1 MRRIT
6 WLIVLLGCLGLQLAW
21 AGPVEKPAADGVSQ
35 PPSQSEGAASLEKQ
49 EGADQAP
56 MVQRLKERLLD
67 ALKEG
72 STSWALLIAFL
83 AGLLTS
89 LMGCVYPLIPV
100 VVAVIGTR
108 ETRTKAGALGLSGV
122 YVLGM
127 CVLYTALGLIFA
139 ALGKVFGSWMGSIW
153 VVVFIVIFFVVMG
166 LAMAKIIN
174 LEMLLY
180 PLTQRLGRVGGK
192 GVAGAFVAGLVS
204 GLVMAPCTGPV
215 LSVILIFIA
224 KYQSFF
230 FGFWLLFLFSLG
242 AGFLFLVVG
251 TFSSVVAHL
260 PKSGVWMEVIQTGF
274 AMIMIGMA
282 LYFLR
287 GVSATWHNA
296 IVAVPLPG
304 WIGLGAVGLAA
315 LCGGFH
321 ISFPGG
327 STLRRV
333 RKGAGLFFG
342 SAGIFLLAVSL
353 FIGTSQVEW
362 HKDLDK
368 GLAAARQQK
377 KPVMIDFWATWCKA
391 CIDLDKDTFSDAAVQ
406 DELQRFVSIKLDC
419 TDSAEDEKL
428 TKIMQRY
435 KAMDLPTV
443 RFVGSNGKLM
453 DEPVIKGFVAPQPML
468 RLLKKIR

>member
-1 MRRIT
+1 
-6 WLIVLLGCLGLQLAW
+6 
-21 AGPVEKPAADGVSQ
+21 
-35 PPSQSEGAASLEKQ
+35 
-49 EGADQAP
+49 
-56 MVQRLKERLLD
+56 
-67 ALKEG
+67 
-72 STSWALLIAFL
+72 
-83 AGLLTS
+83 
-89 LMGCVYPLIPV
+89 
-100 VVAVIGTR
+100 VAVIGAR
-108 ETRTKAGALGLSGV
+108 ETRTKLGALGLSGV

-153 VVVFIVIFFVVMG
+153 VVVFIAVFFAVMG

-192 GVAGAFVAGLVS
+192 GVAGAFLAGLVS

-242 AGFLFLVVG
+242 AGFLFLLVG
-251 TFSSVVAHL
+251 TFSGVVAHM
-260 PKSGVWMEVIQTGF
+260 PKSGVWMEIIQTSF

-296 IVAVPLPG
+296 VVSVPFPG

-321 ISFPGG
+321 VSFPGA

-333 RKGAGLFFG
+333 RKGVGLFFG
-342 SAGIFLLAVSL
+342 SVGVFLLAVSL

-362 HKDLDK
+362 QKDLDR

-406 DELQRFVSIKLDC
+406 DELRRFVSIKLDC

-435 KAMDLPTV
+435 SAMDLPTV
-443 RFVGSNGKLM
+443 RFVDSRGKLL
-453 DEPVIKGFVAPQPML
+453 DKPVLKGFVGPERML

>member
-1 MRRIT
+1 M
-6 WLIVLLGCLGLQLAW
+6 LVLCCLGLSLAW
-21 AGPVEKPAADGVSQ
+21 ATADEKPAAKATEVT
-35 PPSQSEGAASLEKQ
+35 Q
-49 EGADQAP
+49 EAGEDQAP
-56 MVQRLKERLLD
+56 MVQRLKGRLLD

-72 STSWALLIAFL
+72 STVWALLIAFL

-100 VVAVIGTR
+100 VVAVIGAR
-108 ETRTKAGALGLSGV
+108 ETGTKAGALGLSGV

-139 ALGKVFGSWMGSIW
+139 ALGNVFGSWMGSIW
-153 VVVFIVIFFVVMG
+153 VVVFIVVFFAVMG

-180 PLTQRLGRVGGK
+180 PLTQRLGKVGGK
-192 GVAGAFVAGLVS
+192 GIAGAFLAGLVS

-224 KYQSFF
+224 KSQSFF

-242 AGFLFLVVG
+242 AGFLFLIVG
-251 TFSSVVAHL
+251 TFSGVVVHL
-260 PKSGVWMEVIQTGF
+260 PKSGVWMEVIQTSF

-296 IVAVPLPG
+296 ITTVPFPG
-304 WIGLGAVGLAA
+304 LFGLGAVGVAA
-315 LCGGFH
+315 LVGGFH
-321 ISFPGG
+321 LSFPDGG
-327 STLRRV
+327 ALRRA
-333 RKGAGLFFG
+333 RKGLGLFFG
-342 SAGIFLLAVSL
+342 SVGVFLLAVSL

-362 HKDLDK
+362 HKDLDR
-368 GLAAARQQK
+368 GLAVAKKEK

-391 CIDLDKDTFSDAAVQ
+391 CIDLDKDTFSDPAVQ
-406 DELQRFVSIKLDC
+406 DELRRFISIKLDC
-419 TDSAEDEKL
+419 TDSADDEKL

-435 KAMDLPTV
+435 GAMDLPTV
-443 RFVGSNGKLM
+443 RFVDGNGKLL
-453 DEPVIKGFVAPQPML
+453 DKPVIKGFVGPTPML

>member
-1 MRRIT
+1 MKRIAAI
-6 WLIVLLGCLGLQLAW
+6 IVALCCLGLLVAW
-21 AGPVEKPAADGVSQ
+21 QGTAEKPAVDGGSQ
-35 PPSQSEGAASLEKQ
+35 PPSQSEGTPKVEQ
-49 EGADQAP
+49 EAGEDQPP
-56 MVQRLKERLLD
+56 MVQRLKERLLN

-72 STSWALLIAFL
+72 STFWALLIAFL

-89 LMGCVYPLIPV
+89 MMGCVYPLIPV
-100 VVAVIGTR
+100 VVAVIGAR
-108 ETRTKAGALGLSGV
+108 ETRTKMGALGLSGI

-139 ALGKVFGSWMGSIW
+139 ALGHVFGSWMGSIW
-153 VVVFIVIFFVVMG
+153 VVVFIVVFFAVMG

-192 GVAGAFVAGLVS
+192 GVAGAFLAGLVS

-224 KYQSFF
+224 KSQSFF

-260 PKSGVWMEVIQTGF
+260 PKSGVWMEVIQTSF

-287 GVSATWHNA
+287 GVSARCPSRAGSDWA
-296 IVAVPLPG
+296 SSAWRRLPG
-304 WIGLGAVGLAA
+304 VSISPSRTAGR
-315 LCGGFH
+315 CGGPARAWACF
-321 ISFPGG
+321 
-327 STLRRV
+327 
-333 RKGAGLFFG
+333 
-342 SAGIFLLAVSL
+342 SARWAS
-353 FIGTSQVEW
+353 SCW
-362 HKDLDK
+362 PSRCSSAPRAK
-368 GLAAARQQK
+368 QQK

-391 CIDLDKDTFSDAAVQ
+391 CIDLDKDTFSDEAVQ
-406 DELQRFVSIKLDC
+406 DELRRFISVKLDC
-419 TDSAEDEKL
+419 TDSADDEKL

-435 KAMDLPTV
+435 GAMDLPTV
-443 RFVGSNGKLM
+443 RFVDSNGKLL
-453 DEPVIKGFVAPQPML
+453 DKPVIKGFVGPKPML

>member
-1 MRRIT
+1 MNRA
-6 WLIVLLGCLGLQLAW
+6 VLTVVMLGCLGLGFSR
-21 AGPVEKPAADGVSQ
+21 AGDPAQESAPLVKTSADA
-35 PPSQSEGAASLEKQ
+35 PQ
-49 EGADQAP
+49 EGEQEAEEGDP

-67 ALKEG
+67 ALKKE

-100 VVAVIGTR
+100 VVAVIGAR
-108 ETRTKAGALGLSGV
+108 ETRSKLGALGISGV

-139 ALGKVFGSWMGSIW
+139 GLGRVFGSWMSSVWIVG
-153 VVVFIVIFFVVMG
+153 FIVVFFVVMG

-174 LEMLLY
+174 LELLLY
-180 PLTQRLGRVGGK
+180 PLQQRLGRVGGR
-192 GVAGAFVAGLVS
+192 GVAGAFLAGLVS

-215 LSVILIFIA
+215 LSVILVFIA
-224 KYQSFF
+224 KSQSFF

-251 TFSSVVAHL
+251 TFSGIVAHL
-260 PKSGVWMEVIQTGF
+260 PRSGVWMEVIQTSF

-287 GVSATWHNA
+287 GVSATWHQA
-296 IVAVPLPG
+296 ALDVPFPG
-304 WIGLGAVGLAA
+304 WMGLGVVGLAA

-321 ISFPGG
+321 LSFPGG
-327 STLRRV
+327 SALQRA
-333 RKGAGLFFG
+333 RKGIGLALG
-342 SAGIFLLAVSL
+342 SAGVFLLAVSL
-353 FIGTSQVEW
+353 FMGASNVEW
-362 HKDLDK
+362 HKDLDS
-368 GLAAARQQK
+368 GLRMAKQQK

-391 CIDLDKDTFSDAAVQ
+391 CIDLDRDTFSDPAVR
-406 DELQRFVSIKLDC
+406 DELRRFVCIKLDC

-428 TKIMQRY
+428 TRVMERHG
-435 KAMDLPTV
+435 AMDLPTV
-443 RFVGSNGKLM
+443 RFVDGQGKLL
-453 DEPVIKGFVAPQPML
+453 DRPVLKGFVGPGPML
-468 RLLKKIR
+468 RLLKRIR

>member
-1 MRRIT
+1 MAVLQSLFVKRIA
-6 WLIVLLGCLGLQLAW
+6 WIIVMLSLLCPLLAW
-21 AGPVEKPAADGVSQ
+21 SVADEKPAGDTPEVAQADGEE
-35 PPSQSEGAASLEKQ
+35 P
-49 EGADQAP
+49 AP

-72 STSWALLIAFL
+72 STAWALLIAFL

-108 ETRTKAGALGLSGV
+108 DTRTKLGALGLSGV

-139 ALGKVFGSWMGSIW
+139 ALGNVFGSWMGSIW
-153 VVVFIVIFFVVMG
+153 VVAFIVVFFAVMG
-166 LAMAKIIN
+166 LAMAKVIN

-180 PLTQRLGRVGGK
+180 PLQQRLGRVGGK
-192 GVAGAFVAGLVS
+192 GVAGAFLAGLVS

-224 KYQSFF
+224 KSQSFF
-230 FGFWLLFLFSLG
+230 FGFWLLFHFSLG

-251 TFSSVVAHL
+251 TFSGVVAHL
-260 PKSGVWMEVIQTGF
+260 PKSGVWMEVIQTSF

-282 LYFLR
+282 IYFLR

-296 IVAVPLPG
+296 IVAVPYPG

-321 ISFPGG
+321 LSFPGG
-327 STLRRV
+327 SARLRA
-333 RKGAGLFFG
+333 RKGVGLFFG
-342 SAGIFLLAVSL
+342 SVGVFLLAVSL

-362 HKDLDK
+362 HKDLDQ
-368 GLAAARQQK
+368 GLAIAKRDK

-391 CIDLDKDTFSDAAVQ
+391 CIDLDKSTFSDTAVQ
-406 DELQRFVSIKLDC
+406 DELRRFISVKLDC
-419 TDSAEDEKL
+419 TDSADDEKL
-428 TKIMQRY
+428 IKVMQGY
-435 KAMDLPTV
+435 GAMDLPTV
-443 RFVGSNGKLM
+443 RFVDSQGKLL
-453 DEPVIKGFVAPQPML
+453 DKPVIKGFIGPKPML

>member
-1 MRRIT
+1 MRRLGIP
-6 WLIVLLGCLGLQLAW
+6 VLLLFCLGCLLA
-21 AGPVEKPAADGVSQ
+21 AAPAAVFGKPAQVQADVQG
-35 PPSQSEGAASLEKQ
+35 SEEKAAE
-49 EGADQAP
+49 EQAP
-56 MVQRLKERLLD
+56 LAQRLKERLLQ
-67 ALKEG
+67 ALTRG

-108 ETRTKAGALGLSGV
+108 ETRSKLGSLGISSV

-139 ALGKVFGSWMGSIW
+139 GLGRVFGSWMSSIW
-153 VVVFIVIFFVVMG
+153 VVGFIVVFFVVLG

-180 PLTQRLGRVGGK
+180 PLQQRLGRVGGK
-192 GVAGAFVAGLVS
+192 GVAGAFLAGLVS

-224 KYQSFF
+224 KSQSFF

-251 TFSSVVAHL
+251 TFSGIVAHL

-274 AMIMIGMA
+274 AMIMIGMG

-287 GVSATWHNA
+287 GVSASWHHA
-296 IVAVPLPG
+296 ALEVPFPG
-304 WIGLGAVGLAA
+304 WIGLGFVGLAA
-315 LCGGFH
+315 LFGGFH
-321 ISFPGG
+321 LTFPGA
-327 STLRRV
+327 SAFRQV
-333 RKGAGLFFG
+333 RKGVGLALG
-342 SAGIFLLAVSL
+342 SVGIFLLAVSL
-353 FIGTSQVEW
+353 FLGASGVEW
-362 HKDLDK
+362 HPDLGK
-368 GLAAARQQK
+368 GLAAAKQQK
-377 KPVMIDFWATWCKA
+377 KPAMIDFWATWCKA
-391 CIDLDKDTFSDAAVQ
+391 CVDLDRDTFSDPAVQ
-406 DELQRFVSIKLDC
+406 DELRRFISVKLDC
-419 TDSAEDEKL
+419 TDSADDEKL
-428 TKIMQRY
+428 TKVMQRY
-435 KAMDLPTV
+435 GAMDLPTV
-443 RFVGSNGKLM
+443 RFVDSRGRLL
-453 DEPVIKGFVAPQPML
+453 ERPVIKGFVGPGPML

>member
-1 MRRIT
+1 MAVLQSIFMKRIAAV
-6 WLIVLLGCLGLQLAW
+6 IMALLCLGLLVAW
-21 AGPVEKPAADGVSQ
+21 QGTVEKPAEETPKVT
-35 PPSQSEGAASLEKQ
+35 Q
-49 EGADQAP
+49 EAGDEQAP
-56 MVQRLKERLLD
+56 VVQRLKQRLLD

-72 STSWALLIAFL
+72 STIWALLIAFL

-100 VVAVIGTR
+100 VVAVIGAR
-108 ETRTKAGALGLSGV
+108 ETRTKMGALGLSGV

-139 ALGKVFGSWMGSIW
+139 GLGHVFGSWMGSIW
-153 VVVFIVIFFVVMG
+153 VVVFIVVFFAVMG

-192 GVAGAFVAGLVS
+192 GVLGAFLAGLVS

-224 KYQSFF
+224 KSQSFF

-260 PKSGVWMEVIQTGF
+260 PRSGVWMEVIQTSF

-287 GVSATWHNA
+287 GVSVTWHNT
-296 IVAVPLPG
+296 ITLVPFPG
-304 WIGLGAVGLAA
+304 LIGLGAVGLAA

-321 ISFPGG
+321 LSFPDGG
-327 STLRRV
+327 ALRRA
-333 RKGAGLFFG
+333 RKGLGLFFG
-342 SAGIFLLAVSL
+342 SVGVFLLAVSL

-362 HKDLDK
+362 HKDLDR

-377 KPVMIDFWATWCKA
+377 KPAMIDFWATWCKA
-391 CIDLDKDTFSDAAVQ
+391 CIDLDRDTFSDEAVQ
-406 DELQRFVSIKLDC
+406 DELRRFISIKLDC
-419 TDSAEDEKL
+419 TDSADDQKL
-428 TKIMQRY
+428 TKLMQRY
-435 KAMDLPTV
+435 GAMDLPTV
-443 RFVGSNGKLM
+443 RFVDSRGKLL
-453 DEPVIKGFVAPQPML
+453 DQPVIKGFVGPQPML